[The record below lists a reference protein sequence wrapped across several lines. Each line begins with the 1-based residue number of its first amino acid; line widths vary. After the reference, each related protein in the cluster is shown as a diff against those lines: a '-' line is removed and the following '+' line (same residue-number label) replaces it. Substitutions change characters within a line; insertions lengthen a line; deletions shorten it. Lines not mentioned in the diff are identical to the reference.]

1 MVRPPSRYPTEL
13 ELEILKVLW
22 EDGPSPVRHVRERIA
37 PFRKL
42 AHNSVMTIMGI
53 MAEKGYLRRRQQASG
68 YIYTASVKRANTLR
82 YMLSD
87 LVDRAFSG
95 SRVDAIL
102 QLLDTSDLDA
112 DDIARLRGEV
122 DRKLREQD
130 S

>member
-122 DRKLREQD
+122 DRKLKEQD

>member
-112 DDIARLRGEV
+112 GDIARLRGEV

>member
-22 EDGPSPVRHVRERIA
+22 EDGPSPVRHVRERLA

-53 MAEKGYLRRRQQASG
+53 MAEKGYLRRRQEPSG
-68 YIYTASVKRANTLR
+68 YVYTANVKRANTLR
-82 YMLSD
+82 NMLSD

-102 QLLDTSDLDA
+102 QLLDTSDLNAEDV
-112 DDIARLRGEV
+112 ARLRDEV
-122 DRKLREQD
+122 NRKLKEQD